1 MAYFKALNYEVV
13 AAEDVITFKGV
24 MGRSNSQAYF
34 LTFCTFV
41 GLASLGLVLSV
52 LFPDVGGKAYAVTG
66 IFYSMGTISTIS
78 ILSFVCI
85 TLS

>member
-1 MAYFKALNYEVV
+1 MA

-41 GLASLGLVLSV
+41 GLASLGLVVSV
-52 LFPDVGGKAYAVTG
+52 LLPDVGAKAYAV
-66 IFYSMGTISTIS
+66 ST
-78 ILSFVCI
+78 FVYI
-85 TLS
+85 HTYMHNKFHLV

>member
-1 MAYFKALNYEVV
+1 MLCHALAEADHGASLQVS

-41 GLASLGLVLSV
+41 GKVNEMRERIILLFSFEGSSLLTLIASS
-52 LFPDVGGKAYAVTG
+52 AR
-66 IFYSMGTISTIS
+66 
-78 ILSFVCI
+78 
-85 TLS
+85 

>member
-1 MAYFKALNYEVV
+1 MQVS

-41 GLASLGLVLSV
+41 G
-52 LFPDVGGKAYAVTG
+52 K
-66 IFYSMGTISTIS
+66 
-78 ILSFVCI
+78 
-85 TLS
+85 